1 MNKGALFYL
10 GLGTASKPTYSVK
23 DRLFGF
29 FTLVPPIFLFLTPV
43 NAASAVVLSIG
54 GYPPWDK
61 AILGLITVAFAGWG
75 VNAIN
80 HYIDQ
85 GRDKIIWPQRALPAG
100 RVNPIIALMSALL
113 AFICALL
120 LSWFFFNPTSFVIL
134 LLAIMLGAFYS
145 VYLRDRVGYLSLP
158 PIVGLVSLG
167 GWSAFS
173 PETLFSSW
181 LPWFLYF
188 LHFSWQAGHI
198 MIYYP
203 LHVTAETSGKPSIK
217 IPPAFFFTPS
227 RNIAVGIGLGFIS
240 LTILLS
246 ILLPLLTSLSYIYL
260 LLVLASGVYGLVM
273 GIRFFRNTLDNK
285 RGIQA
290 FTAVSMFRLVTVIA
304 ILLDVF
310 LAQIW
315 S

>member
-10 GLGTASKPTYSVK
+10 GLGLASKASYSLK

-29 FTLVPPIFLFLTPV
+29 LTLVPPIFLFLTPI

-75 VNAIN
+75 VNALN
-80 HYIDQ
+80 HYIDRE
-85 GRDKIIWPQRALPAG
+85 RDKIIWPQRALPAG

-120 LSWFFFNPTSFVIL
+120 LSWFFFNLTNFVIL
-134 LLAIMLGAFYS
+134 LLAIILGAFYS
-145 VYLRDRVGYLSLP
+145 VYLRNRFGYFALP

-181 LPWFLYF
+181 LPWFLY
-188 LHFSWQAGHI
+188 LIHFSWQAGHI

-203 LHVTAETSGKPSIK
+203 LHLISEAQYKQSIR

-227 RNIAVGIGLGFIS
+227 RNIAVGIGVGFIS
-240 LTILLS
+240 LTTLLS
-246 ILLPLLTSLSYIYL
+246 ILLPLLTSLSYLYL
-260 LLVLASGVYGLVM
+260 TLVVFSGVYGLVM
-273 GIRFFRNTLDNK
+273 GIRFLRNTSDNN
-285 RGIQA
+285 RGLQA

-310 LAQIW
+310 LSQI
-315 S
+315 

>member
-1 MNKGALFYL
+1 VNKGALFYL
-10 GLGTASKPTYSVK
+10 GLGLASKVSYSLK

-29 FTLVPPIFLFLTPV
+29 LTLVPPIFLFLTPI

-75 VNAIN
+75 VNALN
-80 HYIDQ
+80 HYIDRE
-85 GRDKIIWPQRALPAG
+85 RDKIIWSQRALPAG
-100 RVNPIIALMSALL
+100 RVHPTIALVSALL

-120 LSWFFFNPTSFVIL
+120 LSWFFFNPTNFVIL
-134 LLAIMLGAFYS
+134 LLAIILGAFYS
-145 VYLRDRVGYLSLP
+145 AYLRDRFGYLSLP

-203 LHVTAETSGKPSIK
+203 IHVTAETAGKPSIK
-217 IPPAFFFTPS
+217 IPPAFFFVPS
-227 RNIAVGIGLGFIS
+227 TRMAVSIGIGFVC
-240 LTILLS
+240 LTLLLS
-246 ILLPLLTSLSYIYL
+246 ILLPLMISLSYLYL

-273 GIRFFRNTLDNK
+273 GIRFLRNTSDNNK
-285 RGIQA
+285 GLQA
-290 FTAVSMFRLVTVIA
+290 FTAVSMFRLVTVMA
-304 ILLDVF
+304 ILVDVF
-310 LAQIW
+310 LSQI
-315 S
+315 